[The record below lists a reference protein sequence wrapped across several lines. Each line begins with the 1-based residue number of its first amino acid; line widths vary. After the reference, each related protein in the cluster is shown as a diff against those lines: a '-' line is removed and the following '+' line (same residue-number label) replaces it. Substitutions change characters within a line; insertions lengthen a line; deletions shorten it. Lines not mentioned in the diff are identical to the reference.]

1 MVSELVHK
9 GAVVFDN
16 PLNAVG
22 MKLALIKQL
31 AARIDRQEFT
41 RLVLIVFVFD
51 GVCYSFHNNTI
62 LAQLIIFV
70 NRQDLTSNSM
80 SVINSNGQ

>member
-1 MVSELVHK
+1 MSELVHK
-9 GAVVFDN
+9 GALVFDN

-31 AARIDRQEFT
+31 AARIDRQKLA

-51 GVCYSFHNNTI
+51 
-62 LAQLIIFV
+62 
-70 NRQDLTSNSM
+70 
-80 SVINSNGQ
+80 